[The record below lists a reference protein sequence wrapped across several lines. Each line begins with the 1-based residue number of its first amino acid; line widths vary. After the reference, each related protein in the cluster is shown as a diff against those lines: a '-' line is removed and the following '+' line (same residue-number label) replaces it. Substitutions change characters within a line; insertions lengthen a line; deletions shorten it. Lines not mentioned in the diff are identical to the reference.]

1 MTPPRNGTSRTAS
14 MRRRSG
20 LVAGAAA
27 IAGVIGLLASGPALA
42 ADVETVAAAS
52 QNPRVERRPNVVIV
66 MADDVGFSMTSAFGG
81 PVPAPNIERLARE
94 GIRFNRFNT
103 TAQCSPTRAA
113 LLTGRNPHRVQV
125 GSIVNTAG
133 PEAGYTSIIPTTA
146 ATIGKV
152 MSLQGYATGWIG
164 KGHITPVKDI
174 QAGITDRWPNGLGFN
189 YYYGM
194 LGGATD
200 QFRPVLIENTTKLP
214 VRKEPEAGYILEQ
227 DLTTHAIDWY
237 RGVRKAD
244 PAKPFLLYYA
254 SGAVH
259 APQQAPAEWIARFR
273 GKFDKGWDEIR
284 KETFAR
290 QKRDGV
296 VPAGAVLTP
305 RPVALPAWESLTPE
319 KKRLA
324 ARMMEVAAA
333 QEAFFDDQLGRLLAA
348 IEADGIEDNTLVV
361 FINGDNGASQEGAP
375 DGTIS
380 RGRQIT
386 APSIDVIDQF
396 GSAAFP
402 VLYNAGWAWAMNTPF
417 QYYKHMA
424 SHLGGVRN
432 GLIVKW
438 PGHVSEPGSVRQ
450 QYGFV
455 TDIAAT
461 VYEATRTDVP
471 KVVDGAEQMPLDG
484 ISLLYS
490 FKDAAAPSRRREQY
504 IENNGNRSF
513 YRDGWLASTVP
524 PKQLWEKGVFPPVET
539 WEWQLYDLGRDFSQ
553 ARNLSAKYPKKL
565 EDLRSAYAAAEKAN
579 GFTTRQTP
587 DRPGD

>member
-1 MTPPRNGTSRTAS
+1 MSVSRNVILRTAPPR
-14 MRRRSG
+14 MRCR

-27 IAGVIGLLASGPALA
+27 FAGVIGLSASDPALA
-42 ADVETVAAAS
+42 ESGQPVSSVS
-52 QNPRVERRPNVVIV
+52 QSSSESQRPNVIII

-94 GIRFNRFNT
+94 GIRYNRFNT

-152 MSLQGYATGWIG
+152 MSLQGYATAWIG
-164 KGHITPVKDI
+164 KGHVTPVKDI
-174 QAGITDRWPNGLGFN
+174 QAGVTDRWPNALGFN

-214 VRKEPEAGYILEQ
+214 VKKEPEPGYVLEQ

-237 RGVRKAD
+237 RGVRKSD
-244 PAKPFLLYYA
+244 PYKPFLLYYA

-273 GKFDKGWDEIR
+273 GKFDQGWDEIR
-284 KETFAR
+284 KATFAR

-296 VPAGAVLTP
+296 VPADAVLTP
-305 RPVALPAWESLTPE
+305 RPDALPAWDSLTTE

-333 QEAFFDDQLGRLLAA
+333 QEAFFDHQLGRLLAA
-348 IEADGIEDNTLVV
+348 VEADGIADNTLVV

-386 APSIDVIDQF
+386 TPSIDVIDQF
-396 GSAAFP
+396 GSAAYP
-402 VLYNAGWAWAMNTPF
+402 LLYNAGWAWAMNTPF

-438 PGHVSEPGSVRQ
+438 PGHVNKPGSVRQ

-524 PKQLWEKGVFPPVET
+524 PKQLWDKGEYPPVET
-539 WEWQLYDLGRDFSQ
+539 WKWQLYDLGHDYSQ
-553 ARNLSAKYPKKL
+553 SRNLSAKYPKKL
-565 EDLRSAYAAAEKAN
+565 QELRAAYEAAEKAN

-587 DRPGD
+587 DRAGD